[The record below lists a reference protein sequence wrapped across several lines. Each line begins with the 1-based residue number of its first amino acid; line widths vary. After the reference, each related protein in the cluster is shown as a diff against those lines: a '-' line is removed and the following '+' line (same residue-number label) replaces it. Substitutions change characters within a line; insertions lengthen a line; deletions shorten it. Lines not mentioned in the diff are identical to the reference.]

1 MPEEITKKE
10 IEEFLENK
18 SSYSD
23 AENIASF
30 LKENEALQ
38 EVYIPFDSEGTSGL
52 SLKEKRTILKRITGR
67 QDSGILRSMKR
78 GLVAASVL
86 IAVSIFGF
94 WLFNENRRTTSEE
107 AVAVTPDAT
116 VVIRNNTQELLAVYL
131 PDSSLVRLATL
142 SEITYDSVSFSH
154 LRDIQLTAGAA
165 HFDVKKDASRP
176 FRVTA
181 DGVQTIAVGTDFWV
195 ERSVDSSKVTVRL
208 VSGKVKLRSVDENF
222 RMEDVEL
229 APGQVCSIDKTTGSV
244 DIYTK
249 STNHPKKPLAKTR
262 VTKGDNE
269 EKSIVWTN
277 NEMQFSKTR
286 LISVFNKIEARY
298 DVKIIVDEE
307 IIKNS
312 VFTGKILNTD
322 SLEQIIKSICEINHL
337 HYEMRGDT
345 ILIKKYQTAQ

>member
-1 MPEEITKKE
+1 MPEEITKKD

-38 EVYIPFDSEGTSGL
+38 EVYIPFDSDGTSRL
-52 SLKEKRTILKRITGR
+52 SLKEKRIILKRITGR
-67 QDSGILRSMKR
+67 QDAGILRSMKR

-86 IAVSIFGF
+86 VAVSISGF
-94 WLFNENRRTTSEE
+94 WLFNHDRHTTSEE
-107 AVAVTPDAT
+107 TVAVATPDAT
-116 VVIRNNTQELLAVYL
+116 VVIRNNAQELLAVYL
-131 PDSSLVRLATL
+131 PDSSLVHLATL
-142 SEITYDSVSFSH
+142 SEITYDSISFNH

-176 FRVTA
+176 FRVIA
-181 DGVQTIAVGTDFWV
+181 SGVQTTAVGTDFWV
-195 ERSVDSSKVTVRL
+195 EQSVDSSKVTVRL
-208 VSGKVKLRSVDENF
+208 LSGKVRVNSVDENF
-222 RMEDVEL
+222 KMEEVEL
-229 APGQVCSIDKTTGSV
+229 APGQVCSVNKTTGSV

-249 STNHPKKPLAKTR
+249 STNHPKKPSATMR

-286 LISVFNKIEARY
+286 LRSVFDKLEARY
-298 DVKIIVDEE
+298 DVKVIVDED

-322 SLEQIIKSICEINHL
+322 SLEQIIKSICEINKL
-337 HYEMRGDT
+337 SYEMRGDT
-345 ILIKKYQTAQ
+345 VLIKK